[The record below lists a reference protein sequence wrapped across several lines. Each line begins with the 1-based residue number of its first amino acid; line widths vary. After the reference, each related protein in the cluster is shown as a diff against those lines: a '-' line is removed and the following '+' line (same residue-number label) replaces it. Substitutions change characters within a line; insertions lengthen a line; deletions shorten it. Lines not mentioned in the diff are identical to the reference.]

1 MDNATMI
8 QSITPDELTQ
18 TIRQIV
24 REELAGFQ
32 PTEPE
37 LKFYTRDEVCKL
49 LKISLP
55 TLGEYV
61 KMGIIKGSRIGTRI
75 LFNELDI
82 RNAAREIPS
91 MKYRRR

>member
-1 MDNATMI
+1 MSNAIMI
-8 QSITPDELTQ
+8 QGVTADELEKS
-18 TIRQIV
+18 IRQIV

-37 LKFYTRDEVCKL
+37 LRFYTRDEVCKL

-61 KMGIIKGSRIGTRI
+61 KMGVIKGSRIGTRI

-82 RNAAREIPS
+82 RNAAREIPT